1 MANGLL
7 DGFWYTEVFSSVS
20 TDVSTI
26 GIQTSGQVST
36 SLSGSTLSRL
46 NVGQKYHS
54 GSISRGVA
62 KGVDLS
68 PRLVGSPTTNP
79 SVTETAAMTSGKM

>member
-20 TDVSTI
+20 TNVST
-26 GIQTSGQVST
+26 
-36 SLSGSTLSRL
+36 
-46 NVGQKYHS
+46 
-54 GSISRGVA
+54 RGVA

-79 SVTETAAMTSGKM
+79 SITDTAAAITNGKM